1 MKRWIC
7 FVCLVALCVFAISC
21 QKEAS
26 IDSVSTDSVSIDSVS
41 IDQCIYYADDFLK
54 KASENTEFY
63 KFEGDY
69 NDLVNAYVVLMS
81 VDEDYIVS
89 LVNSMDIKEDYR
101 SMMTAITLNNHDS
114 NYDAIESAITD
125 IKSGELEE
133 LFEGKDVLFE
143 YGYVSR
149 DGEITWY

>member
-1 MKRWIC
+1 MGYNDYTRLYSADNFDCYFNSTMILLTYTQMGTGGRIMKRWIC

-21 QKEAS
+21 QKEA
-26 IDSVSTDSVSIDSVS
+26 SIDSVS

-89 LVNSMDIKEDYR
+89 LVNSMDVKEDYR
-101 SMMTAITLNNHDS
+101 SVMTAITLNNHDS

-125 IKSGELEE
+125 IKS
-133 LFEGKDVLFE
+133 
-143 YGYVSR
+143 
-149 DGEITWY
+149 

>member
-26 IDSVSTDSVSIDSVS
+26 ID
-41 IDQCIYYADDFLK
+41 QCIYYADDYLK

-63 KFEGDY
+63 NFEGDY
-69 NDLVNAYVVLMS
+69 NDLVNVYVVLMS

-89 LVNSMDIKEDYR
+89 LVNSMDVKEDYR
-101 SMMTAITLNNHDS
+101 SAITEITLDHHDS

-125 IKSGELEE
+125 IKSGGLEE

-143 YGYVSR
+143 YGYVNI
-149 DGEITWY
+149 DGEIIWY